1 MTNDFDSMNMPR
13 NVGGVMLNQKPY
25 DPSTR
30 VLVKD
35 KETGKLI
42 SLERRQDFSA
52 KHHEWIVEKPTVE
65 VAQAP
70 AVAQT
75 SEAVQAQENT
85 DEENER
91 KMYYS
96 LRSKGLKNMSEEE
109 KQAFEILKAK
119 GYGKK

>member
-1 MTNDFDSMNMPR
+1 MNNFDSMNMPR
-13 NVGGVMLNQKPY
+13 NVGGIMLNQKPY

-52 KHHEWIVEKPTVE
+52 KHHEWIPEKESVEVAEAPE
-65 VAQAP
+65 VAQA
-70 AVAQT
+70 
-75 SEAVQAQENT
+75 SQEVDEGQS
-85 DEENER
+85 DEEQ

-96 LRSKGLKNMSEEE
+96 LRSKGLKNMTEDE
-109 KQAFEILKAK
+109 KKAFEILKEK
-119 GYGKK
+119 GYGKKK

>member
-25 DPSTR
+25 DPSIR

-52 KHHEWIVEKPTVE
+52 KHHEWIVEKPAVE

-70 AVAQT
+70 EST
-75 SEAVQAQENT
+75 SAPENT

-109 KQAFEILKAK
+109 KQAFEILKEK